1 MAKVL
6 ITGGTGLIGQHL
18 SRKLFKNGYDV
29 VVLSRH
35 RSKNNDAEI
44 PVYYWDIDK
53 NEIDQEALNSCDY
66 IIHLAGV
73 NIGEKR
79 WTDQRKLQISKSRI
93 KSAEFILQNIDNKD
107 HNLKAFIS
115 ASAIGYYGSITS
127 DKVFDETDPCAE
139 DFLGNTCNQWEQS
152 ADRFGDLGIRV
163 VKIRTGIVLSKKG
176 GVLSRFSIQAKTGL
190 GSAIGDGKQYLPWIH
205 IEDLCNIYMSAIQNT
220 NMKDAYNAVAPEHIT
235 NNEFVRKVSERLKR
249 PFWLPNIPS
258 ILIRLIFG
266 EMSVM
271 LLNGSRISSERIEAT
286 GYKFCFPTIDGALQD
301 LYK

>member
-1 MAKVL
+1 MAQVL

-18 SRKLFKNGYDV
+18 SRKLLKNGHDV

-44 PVYYWDIDK
+44 PVYHWDIDK
-53 NEIDQEALNSCDY
+53 NEIDREVLNSCDY

-93 KSAEFILQNIDNKD
+93 RSAEFILQNIDNKD

-139 DFLGNTCNQWEQS
+139 DFLGNTCNLWEQS

-176 GVLSRFSIQAKTGL
+176 GVLSRFSIPAKIGL
-190 GSAIGDGKQYLPWIH
+190 GSAIGDGKQYLPWLH

-220 NMKDAYNAVAPEHIT
+220 NMKGVYNAVAPEHIT
-235 NNEFVRKVSERLKR
+235 NNEFVRKISERMKM

-271 LLNGSRISSERIEAT
+271 LLNGSRVSSERIIAA
-286 GYKFCFPTIDGALQD
+286 GYKFYFPTIDGALQD